1 MVGFAINILS
11 VLVKRNICF
20 LSFLEEI
27 LSIYQHSSQRL
38 SCNDKYWVFLLE
50 THKTDISFKDLGWAR
65 TIFLRE
71 LMRVHKRQWSA
82 LFAVIMVSLI
92 STTLFF
98 IISNKTHFYEWIRNK
113 MIICISFTT
122 IFEIWVE
129 KIWFVYFYDTCS
141 VKAILP
147 AKYCCYVSSLYKHC
161 RLFLWRITND
171 DCMDCKNVNCSMIS
185 FCWNWRQ
192 IYDVK
197 SKTPACYFHF
207 M

>member
-1 MVGFAINILS
+1 MKIQLS
-11 VLVKRNICF
+11 LQF
-20 LSFLEEI
+20 PL
-27 LSIYQHSSQRL
+27 
-38 SCNDKYWVFLLE
+38 
-50 THKTDISFKDLGWAR
+50 KDLGWAR

>member
-1 MVGFAINILS
+1 MSIVI
-11 VLVKRNICF
+11 RNAD
-20 LSFLEEI
+20 L
-27 LSIYQHSSQRL
+27 
-38 SCNDKYWVFLLE
+38 
-50 THKTDISFKDLGWAR
+50 KDPGWAR

-71 LMRVHKRQWSA
+71 LMRVHRRQWSA

-113 MIICISFTT
+113 IIICISFTT

-161 RLFLWRITND
+161 RLFFVKNNERWLHGLQK
-171 DCMDCKNVNCSMIS
+171 CKLFYDIILLKLTSNI
-185 FCWNWRQ
+185 WRQ
-192 IYDVK
+192 IKDSGVLFSFYVAVFCFAKGSFTYVK
-197 SKTPACYFHF
+197 KS
-207 M
+207 